1 MAPLRQRMTLFFLY
15 SICSAN
21 IVKLIHHQIEIYI
34 SIFSK
39 NYQTSKRMVNQN

>member
-21 IVKLIHHQIEIYI
+21 IVKQIQPSSY
-34 SIFSK
+34 K
-39 NYQTSKRMVNQN
+39 NLYFNFLQLRPTKT